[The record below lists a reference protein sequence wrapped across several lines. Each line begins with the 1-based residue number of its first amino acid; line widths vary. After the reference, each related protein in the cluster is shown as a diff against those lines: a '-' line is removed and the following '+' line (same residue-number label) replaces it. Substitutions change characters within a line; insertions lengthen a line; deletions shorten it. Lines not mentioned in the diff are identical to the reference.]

1 MSTSMRQIPVALTS
15 VTIEKIDAIAERL
28 GKSRAQIV
36 REAVAEHL
44 IKNQAASATRLI
56 TLAEFNSAALDVM
69 MEENYP
75 SRRHKLVDEVARRM
89 ELFHGLR

>member
-1 MSTSMRQIPVALTS
+1 MSTSLRQIPVSLPSDT
-15 VTIEKIDAIAERL
+15 VEKINAIAKRL
-28 GKSRAQIV
+28 GKSRGQII
-36 REAVAEHL
+36 REALAEHL
-44 IKNQAASATRLI
+44 IKNQATSATRLI